1 MKKALQPLLLL
12 FVALSS
18 FAQSSVQNPDQFLGY
33 PLGTQFTPHHRVV
46 AYVQYLAGQFPRQVR
61 LIPYGTSYENRPLLV
76 AVLASEANFPKLDEI
91 RTNNL
96 KSIGLLDGQPT
107 TVQSGTKTVAISWLN
122 YNIHGNEA
130 VSSEAVMQVMYD
142 LLNPQNA
149 TSKAILANT
158 VVVLDPCANPDGF
171 DRYVNWYNQKVGAL
185 PNPNANAWE
194 HREPWPGGRMNHY
207 LFDLNRDWAW
217 QVQRESQQRTALYQQ
232 WMPHLHADF
241 HEMGPNS
248 PYYFSPAARPY
259 HEAITPWQREFQQ
272 TIGDYNRKEFDKN
285 GWLYFTRENFDL
297 FYPSYGDTYPTYNGA
312 IGMTYEQGG
321 SGFAG
326 LALAKD
332 DGDTLR
338 LRERISHHVAA
349 SVASMQALSAKA
361 DKAVSEFVKFFEQ
374 ARTNPGGAY
383 KSFVIKGKNV
393 GGNLKAF
400 TNYLD
405 KQGFQYGYATA
416 TTNATGYAYQTDRT
430 ESFRIEPEDVVISL
444 YQPRSTMLRILM
456 EPKSALEDS
465 VTYDITS
472 WSLPYAYGLKAYA
485 LKERLNPGAKPTTA
499 SQPPATDTGQRPYA
513 YVVRWQSHQDA
524 QFLAHLLRKKVRVR
538 AAEKPFEIAGQ
549 SFGPG
554 TLLITRGENARLGEA
569 FDRLVQDEAR
579 DHGIGLLAAET
590 GFVTKGADFGSN
602 SVQQL
607 KAPRVA
613 VLAGEG
619 TSPYALGEVWFYFD
633 RELGYP
639 ATLIAS
645 DQFANARLS
654 DFDVLVLPNGNYGRV
669 LTDKTLATLKTWV
682 QGGGKLIAM
691 EGALASLVGKEGFE
705 LKQKDEDKKEKKDD
719 KKPVD
724 SLRIYA
730 DRERVAVSEDTPGSI
745 YRVSLDGTHPLAYGF
760 PNFYHSL
767 VLQTTDYGYLA
778 NGWNVGVLKKNDLVA
793 GFAGKVARKKLENT
807 LVFGVQD
814 LGRGQVVYLVNN
826 PLFRGFWYSGKLLF
840 ANAVFM
846 TGN

>member
-1 MKKALQPLLLL
+1 MKKALTPLLLL
-12 FVALSS
+12 LAVFST

-33 PLGTQFTPHHRVV
+33 RLGTQFTPHHRVV
-46 AYVQYLAGQFPRQVR
+46 SYVQYLAGQFPRQVK

-76 AVLASEANFPKLDEI
+76 AVIASEANFPKLEEI

-96 KSIGLLDGQPT
+96 RSIGLLDGKPT
-107 TVQSGTKTVAISWLN
+107 AKPVAVSWMN

-130 VSSEAVMQVMYD
+130 VSSEAVMQVMHD
-142 LLNPQNA
+142 LLDANNA
-149 TSKAILANT
+149 TSRQILANT

-171 DRYVNWYNQKVGAL
+171 DRYVNWYNQKVGAA
-185 PNPNANAWE
+185 PNPNAAAWE

-207 LFDLNRDWAW
+207 LYDLNRDWAW

-248 PYYFSPAARPY
+248 PYYFSPAAKPY

-272 TIGDYNRKEFDKN
+272 TIGEYNRKYFDKA

-326 LALAKD
+326 LSLAKD
-332 DGDTLR
+332 DGDTLT

-349 SVASMQALSAKA
+349 SVASMEALSARA
-361 DKAVSEFVKFFEQ
+361 DQAVTEFIKFFDQ
-374 ARTNPGGAY
+374 ARTNPAGAY
-383 KSFVIKGKNV
+383 KSFVVKSKGDEGKV
-393 GGNLKAF
+393 RAF
-400 TNYLD
+400 TKYLD
-405 KQGFQYGYATA
+405 KQGFQYGYGSSSV
-416 TTNATGYAYQTDRT
+416 NLSGYAYQSDKT
-430 ESFRIEPEDVVISL
+430 ESFRLEPEDVVINL
-444 YQPRSTMLRILM
+444 YQPRSTMLKILM

-485 LKERLNPGAKPTTA
+485 VKERLNPADKKTT
-499 SQPPATDTGQRPYA
+499 SNPQPATNNATKPYA
-513 YVVRWQSHQDA
+513 YVVRWQSHEDA
-524 QFLAHLLRKKVRVR
+524 QFLAHLLKKKVRVR

-549 SFGPG
+549 SFGAG
-554 TLLITRGENARLGEA
+554 SLIITRGENTRLGDGLDA
-569 FDRLVQDEAR
+569 LVQGEAR
-579 DHGIGLLAAET
+579 DHGVTVLPVAT

-602 SVQQL
+602 SVSQL

-619 TSPYALGEVWFYFD
+619 ASPYALGEVWFYFD

-639 ATLIAS
+639 VTLIQS
-645 DQFANARLS
+645 DQFANARLA
-654 DFDVLVLPNGNYGRV
+654 DFDVLVLPNGNWSRV
-669 LTDKTLATLKTWV
+669 LTAPTLTALKTWV

-691 EGALASLVGKEGFE
+691 EGALSALAGKEGFE
-705 LKQKDEDKKEKKDD
+705 LKQKEEDKKDKKDEKKTA
-719 KKPVD
+719 D
-724 SLRIYA
+724 SLKIYA
-730 DRERVAVSEDTPGSI
+730 DRERNAVSEETPGSI
-745 YRVSLDGTHPLAYGF
+745 YRVTMDGTHPLAYGF

-793 GFAGKVARKKLENT
+793 GFAGKSARKKLENT
-807 LVFGVQD
+807 LAFGVQD
-814 LGRGQVVYLVNN
+814 MGRGQVVYLVNN
-826 PLFRGFWYSGKLLF
+826 PLFRGFWYNGKLLF

>member
-1 MKKALQPLLLL
+1 MKKALRPLLLL
-12 FVALSS
+12 FAAFST
-18 FAQSSVQNPDQFLGY
+18 FAQSTVQNPDAFLGY
-33 PLGTQFTPHHRVV
+33 RLGTQFTPHHQVV
-46 AYVQYLAGQFPRQVR
+46 SYVQYLAGQFPRQVK
-61 LIPYGTSYENRPLLV
+61 LIPYGTSYENRPLMV
-76 AVLASEANFPKLDEI
+76 AVVASEANFPKLEEI

-107 TVQSGTKTVAISWLN
+107 AKPVAISWLN

-130 VSSEAVMQVMYD
+130 VSSEAVMQVLYD
-142 LLNPQNA
+142 LLDARNTASQA
-149 TSKAILANT
+149 VLANT

-171 DRYVNWYNQKVGAL
+171 DRYVNWYNQKVGAAA
-185 PNPNANAWE
+185 NPNANAWE

-207 LFDLNRDWAW
+207 LYDLNRDWAW

-241 HEMGPNS
+241 HEMGANA

-272 TIGDYNRKEFDKN
+272 TIGEYNRKEFDKN

-321 SGFAG
+321 SGYAG

-332 DGDTLR
+332 DSDTLT
-338 LRERISHHVAA
+338 LQQRISHHVAA

-361 DKAVSEFVKFFEQ
+361 DKAVSEFIRFFEQ
-374 ARTNPGGAY
+374 AKTNPGGAY
-383 KSFVIKGKNV
+383 KAFVIKGK
-393 GGNLKAF
+393 GTEGNLKAF
-400 TNYLD
+400 TQYLG
-405 KQGFQYGYATA
+405 KQGFQYGYA
-416 TTNATGYAYQTDRT
+416 NATASAVGYAYQSDKT
-430 ESFRIEPEDVVISL
+430 ESFRIEPEDVVVSL

-485 LKERLNPGAKPTTA
+485 LKDRMNPVAKPAVANT
-499 SQPPATDTGQRPYA
+499 QPATPILSANRPYA
-513 YVVRWQSHQDA
+513 YVVRWQSHEDA
-524 QFLAHLLRKKVRVR
+524 HFLAHLLLKKVRVR

-549 SFGPG
+549 SFGAG
-554 TLLITRGENARLGEA
+554 SLILMRGENARLGER

-579 DHGIGLLAAET
+579 DRGVTALPVET

-602 SVQQL
+602 SVRQL

-619 TSPYALGEVWFYFD
+619 ASPYALGEVWFYFD

-639 ATLIAS
+639 VTLIS
-645 DQFANARLS
+645 TDQFANARLN
-654 DFDVLVLPNGNYGRV
+654 DFDLLVLPNGNYGRV
-669 LTDKTLATLKTWV
+669 LTEKALNTLKTWV
-682 QGGGKLIAM
+682 QAGGKLIAM
-691 EGALASLVGKEGFE
+691 EGALGSLVGKEGFE
-705 LKQKDEDKKEKKDD
+705 LKQKDEEKNNKKDD
-719 KKPVD
+719 KKPAD
-724 SLRIYA
+724 SLKIYA
-730 DRERVAVSEDTPGSI
+730 DRERTAVSEETPGSI
-745 YRVSLDGTHPLAYGF
+745 YRISLDNTHPLGYGF

-778 NGWNVGVLKKNDLVA
+778 NGWNVGVRKKNDLVA
-793 GFAGKVARKKLENT
+793 GFAGKAARKKLENT
-807 LVFGVQD
+807 LAFGVQD
-814 LGRGQVVYLVNN
+814 MGRGQVVYLVDN
-826 PLFRGFWYSGKLLF
+826 PLFRGFWYNGKLLF